1 MKRFRGCLLSAVL
14 LSGAGFVIAQD
25 TDSKSE
31 AKPAEPASPGSLFDK
46 LDANGDGKLVKDKIS
61 EEQRRAFERMLRL
74 GDGNDDGELTRE
86 EFQKAV
92 AEQPAPVEQPGFGQ
106 PGQRRGPMPV
116 SAEEFFKRM
125 DRNSDGKLSRDE
137 LPEFLRERFG
147 QVFEREGKDSVTLE
161 EFQKTR
167 DQLNAA
173 GGRPAPGGRPG
184 AAFGSPEENFKRFDT
199 NGDGKLLLSEIPEP
213 ARPFLGRLFERLGKG
228 PDGAITQDEFV
239 EAARQFARRDG
250 QPGPDGRPRPDGAR
264 RPDGQPQ
271 PGRPGEERPQGDRP
285 MRDGQPMPGGPGP
298 DGQRRGPR
306 FLGVLDANR
315 DGRLSRDEVA
325 QLMQKFG
332 ELDTSGDGQLD
343 VRELFGGPLPQ
354 GPDGRPFNGRP
365 GMDRPP
371 FEGRPGQPG
380 AGRPGDRRPE
390 NRGPESNRPGDRPRR
405 PESDSPRPDDARPR
419 REGEAS
425 PRRNADKA
433 APQRSGPDLDAIF
446 SRLDRNNDKA
456 IDRDEAIGRL
466 KEGFDRIDKNSD
478 GKITQQELR
487 DARPRRDE

>member
-1 MKRFRGCLLSAVL
+1 MKRFRGCLLSVVL
-14 LSGAGFVIAQD
+14 LSGAGLVVAQD
-25 TDSKSE
+25 ADSKPE
-31 AKPAEPASPGSLFDK
+31 AKPAQAASPESLFDK
-46 LDANGDGKLVKDKIS
+46 LDKNGDGKLVKDEIS

-86 EFQKAV
+86 EFQKA
-92 AEQPAPVEQPGFGQ
+92 ATEQSAPVAQPGIGQ
-106 PGQRRGPMPV
+106 PGQRRGPMAV

-147 QVFEREGKDSVTLE
+147 QAFDRAGKDSVTLE
-161 EFQKTR
+161 EFQKLR
-167 DQLNAA
+167 GQLNGG
-173 GGRPAPGGRPG
+173 GGRPAAGNRPG
-184 AAFGSPEENFKRFDT
+184 GSPEENFKRFDT

-271 PGRPGEERPQGDRP
+271 PGRPGEGRPQGDRP

-325 QLMQKFG
+325 QLTQKFG
-332 ELDTSGDGQLD
+332 EIDANGDGQLD
-343 VRELFGGPLPQ
+343 LRELFGGPLPQ

-365 GMDRPP
+365 DMDRPP
-371 FEGRPGQPG
+371 FEGRPRQPG
-380 AGRPGDRRPE
+380 AGRPADGRPQNRRPE
-390 NRGPESNRPGDRPRR
+390 SDRPGDRPRR
-405 PESDSPRPDDARPR
+405 PESDSPRSDDARPR
-419 REGEAS
+419 REGDAA
-425 PRRNADKA
+425 PRRNADNA
-433 APQRSGPDLDAIF
+433 APQRGGLDIDAVF

-466 KEGFDRIDKNSD
+466 KENFDRVDANSD
-478 GKITQQELR
+478 GKVTQQELR
-487 DARPRRDE
+487 DARPRRQQ